1 MCRIAGLTNDGTGLD
16 SDLRLATL
24 RAMRDS
30 MRAGGPDDAGEY
42 VDDHISLGHRRLS
55 IIDTSSLGHQPY
67 VSPCERY
74 VLIYNGEL
82 YNFRD
87 VRTELQDLNYVFRSE
102 SDTEVLLYALIEW
115 GVGCLHKFRGMF
127 AFAFYDKALKRLLL
141 ARDRV
146 GVKPLF
152 YFFDGRAFGF
162 SSELKAFSA
171 IPGFKPQID
180 EHSRLLY
187 FKYGYIPAPRTIY
200 SGVCKLAPGHFLDLD
215 VLNPGKPTPAPYWDV
230 RSFYAGQKTNL
241 TYPDAVD
248 HLDGLMTEAFK
259 LRMIAD
265 VPVGMF
271 LSGGVDSSAVVALLA
286 RNSTATIRTFTIGFD
301 EKRFDE
307 APYAREVAKYF
318 GTEHYEH
325 MLNRQDCCDIIPRIP
340 DIWDEPFGDSSQI
353 PTLLVSEFA
362 RKYVKVS
369 LSADGG
375 DETFYGYPKYWLS
388 ESRHGS
394 INKVR
399 PLLKPLRHL
408 GDSSLR
414 FLGHQTGLGDKL
426 AKAVSV
432 AHEGVGLLDTFL
444 IGEEVFSPMEINRLF
459 GNRYSDV
466 RFDESVGLGGWRIED
481 SVDQMLSVDF
491 RTYLADDILCKV
503 DRATMAVGLE
513 GREPML
519 DHKIIEFAATLP
531 TEYKREG
538 STTKKILRDVLYRYA
553 PRALIDRPKMGFG
566 VPIENWMREIPSLRE
581 RLEWYCSPKML
592 ERSGFRDTEYV
603 GKLLTEYI
611 KKGTSFKKIWF
622 IYTYQTWF
630 ERWVQ

>member
-1 MCRIAGLTNDGTGLD
+1 MCRIAGLTNDGTVLD
-16 SDLRLATL
+16 SDLRLSTL

-67 VSPCERY
+67 ISPCKRY

-82 YNFRD
+82 YNFRE
-87 VRTELQDLNYVFRSE
+87 VRTELQNLNYVFRSE

-115 GVGCLHKFRGMF
+115 GIGCLYKFRGMF
-127 AFAFYDKALKRLLL
+127 AFAFYDQVLKRLLL
-141 ARDRV
+141 ARDRA

-152 YFFDGRAFGF
+152 YFFDGRVFGF
-162 SSELKAFSA
+162 SSEMKAFSA

-180 EHSRLLY
+180 EHSRSLY
-187 FKYGYIPAPRTIY
+187 FKFGYIPAPRSIY
-200 SGVCKLAPGHFLDLD
+200 RGVYKLAPGHFLDVD
-215 VLNPGKPTPAPYWDV
+215 VLNPGEPTPEPYWDV
-230 RSFYAGQKTNL
+230 RSFYADSKTKL

-248 HLDGLMTEAFK
+248 HLDSLMTEAFK

-286 RNSTATIRTFTIGFD
+286 RNSTATIRTFTIGFND
-301 EKRFDE
+301 KRFDE

-325 MLNRQDCCDIIPRIP
+325 MLNRQDCCDIIPRLP
-340 DIWDEPFGDSSQI
+340 DIWDEPFADSSQI

-394 INKVR
+394 INKIR
-399 PLLKPLRHL
+399 SLLQPLRHL

-414 FLGHQTGLGDKL
+414 FLGHQAGMGDKL

-444 IGEEVFSPMEINRLF
+444 IGEEVFSPVELNRLF
-459 GNRYSDV
+459 GNRYSGL
-466 RFDESVGLGGWRIED
+466 RFDESVGLGGWGIEN

-531 TEYKREG
+531 TEYKRDG

-553 PRALIDRPKMGFG
+553 PRDLIERPKMGFG

-592 ERSGFRDTEYV
+592 ERSGFSDAEYV

-611 KKGTSFKKIWF
+611 KHGTSFKKIWF